1 MEIRIKIGGS
11 VKKVKYDFAVIFD
24 ADGVIVDS
32 NPFHKIAMK
41 KFCGKYGIHLT
52 VENMESQIFG
62 RTNKDWITKVF
73 GNHLTLKQIKAYEKE
88 KEALFRQIFLPH
100 IRPVKG
106 LIGFLEKLRQYNIVR
121 TVASSAPPVNV
132 DFFLDKTGTKDFF
145 DVIINGDE
153 VENSKPHPEIYLKTM
168 EIIKYPPEK
177 CIVIEDSLSGVQS
190 ARSAGCKVIGLT
202 TTHTAQELAN
212 TDKVIND
219 FDDLHLEDL
228 QKLVS

>member
-1 MEIRIKIGGS
+1 
-11 VKKVKYDFAVIFD
+11 VKQVQYDFAMIFD

-32 NPFHKIAMK
+32 NPFHKIAMR
-41 KFCGKYGIHLT
+41 KFCGKHGIYLT
-52 VENMESQIFG
+52 EENMKSQIFG

-73 GNHLTLKQIKAYEKE
+73 GSHLTSEQIKEYENE

-100 IRPVKG
+100 IQPIKG
-106 LIGFLEKLRQYNIVR
+106 LIGFLEKLRQHNIVR
-121 TVASSAPPVNV
+121 TIASSAPPVNV
-132 DFFLDKTGTKDFF
+132 DFFLNKTGARDFF
-145 DVIINGDE
+145 DIIINGDE
-153 VENSKPHPEIYLKTM
+153 VESSKPHPEIYLKTI

-177 CIVIEDSLSGVQS
+177 CIVVEDSLSGVQS

-202 TTHTAQELAN
+202 TTHTAEELVN